1 MGDPLTA
8 KMETVLRELTWLAAG
23 GTLSY
28 NSTGAGGVPSSREP
42 RWEDN
47 PAEYW
52 RDQWEKAVGTP
63 CKLAVYEQAKAQLNA
78 MKRRPITNHE
88 PETGEEFEARILREG
103 RGWSPND
110 CAVHFRT
117 TPTFIHRLR
126 VRHGVRVADGTP
138 EAPVVM
144 PLPKNDRA
152 ARAKLLRAEGRT
164 MRQIAMLLKCDPM
177 TVHRDLAA

>member
-1 MGDPLTA
+1 MGEFCTNREIIDLAVFSLDA
-8 KMETVLRELTWLAAG
+8 KMRAVLREFTWLAAG

-42 RWEDN
+42 KWEDN

-63 CKLAVYEQAKAQLNA
+63 RKLAVYEQAKAQLNA

-88 PETGEEFEARILREG
+88 PETGEEFEARVLREG
-103 RGWSPND
+103 RGWSVND

-117 TPTFIHRLR
+117 TPTFVHRLR

-138 EAPVVM
+138 PKGQAVEVV
-144 PLPKNDRA
+144 DQHQHA
-152 ARAKLLRAEGRT
+152 QE
-164 MRQIAMLLKCDPM
+164 
-177 TVHRDLAA
+177 LAASGMS